1 MSRSPYRVTTDGFN
15 FENSWVLDDVEKQ
28 RMHQIFSDALPAV
41 EAVASPVI
49 AVIAGPVI
57 AAEAGIA
64 GPFFPIILYYEVKA
78 INDAAVKAIDGAI
91 ATGRYGL
98 CGGMTFASLDYW
110 LQRWVVQQ
118 GGGVNDQPTRATPEG
133 AILRDFIWSRLID
146 SLNANAPTFLSWMAI
161 LQIPFLGGAQWLRD
175 RSAEQFQLIKSRI
188 DGIRQPVPI
197 GLIGTTLNPMDN
209 HQVLC
214 SGYEDAGNGTGTLY
228 LYDNNRPGVESRID
242 FDMRSSNLG
251 TTRDDTFQS
260 DRGPLRGFFV
270 TSYTPAIPPPAIV
283 LTGSLMVAGCVQ
295 QGNAVQATWAIS
307 NVGYQKSAA
316 VQLEVVSSLGEV
328 GRELTPAAI
337 DYQGS
342 RNVAVPI
349 SFGLPGARRL
359 AVAASMEIPNDAPV
373 VKLIPPANP
382 SISATANLNVLPT
395 LGLKVILPPPP
406 ASVTPGCGVVA
417 TAGVRLPFEVA
428 TNVGLQPETWQW
440 SVVGASGHNLDGPV
454 AEVDMPLASGSQVTV
469 SVVVTFS
476 GGCSSSGSLT
486 VTTIS
491 AELAALATKLCEL
504 RRSEYRLPP
513 YLPTG
518 PDPEVRA
525 HLLEDLEK
533 IGIESRQLQESVR
546 SALQEFRSRR

>member
-1 MSRSPYRVTTDGFN
+1 
-15 FENSWVLDDVEKQ
+15 
-28 RMHQIFSDALPAV
+28 
-41 EAVASPVI
+41 
-49 AVIAGPVI
+49 
-57 AAEAGIA
+57 
-64 GPFFPIILYYEVKA
+64 
-78 INDAAVKAIDGAI
+78 
-91 ATGRYGL
+91 
-98 CGGMTFASLDYW
+98 
-110 LQRWVVQQ
+110 
-118 GGGVNDQPTRATPEG
+118 
-133 AILRDFIWSRLID
+133 
-146 SLNANAPTFLSWMAI
+146 
-161 LQIPFLGGAQWLRD
+161 
-175 RSAEQFQLIKSRI
+175 
-188 DGIRQPVPI
+188 
-197 GLIGTTLNPMDN
+197 
-209 HQVLC
+209 
-214 SGYEDAGNGTGTLY
+214 
-228 LYDNNRPGVESRID
+228 
-242 FDMRSSNLG
+242 
-251 TTRDDTFQS
+251 
-260 DRGPLRGFFV
+260 
-270 TSYTPAIPPPAIV
+270 
-283 LTGSLMVAGCVQ
+283 
-295 QGNAVQATWAIS
+295 
-307 NVGYQKSAA
+307 
-316 VQLEVVSSLGEV
+316 
-328 GRELTPAAI
+328 
-337 DYQGS
+337 
-342 RNVAVPI
+342 
-349 SFGLPGARRL
+349 
-359 AVAASMEIPNDAPV
+359 MEIPNDAPV